1 MSFQRP
7 EILYVEDQ
15 PEMVGLVRL
24 ALRQSGCEV
33 FGALDGTEGLRL
45 MRERKPTLV
54 LLDVMLPGLDGW
66 QVRDA
71 MLADET
77 LKKIPVVLV
86 TARVPTGEVL
96 QPRPLSPADAA
107 VTKPFTLA
115 DLRSTV
121 QQVLQKQ
128 SAPQQVM

>member
-96 QPRPLSPADAA
+96 QPRPLPPADAA